1 MDSKE
6 KVARVLQRKRVA
18 DMETLRAALGE
29 QSRRSIFRD
38 LAQLGYRSS
47 FSHVG
52 RYYTLV
58 DVPSFDQHG
67 LWFHQGIGF
76 SRAGTL
82 KHTVAFLAEQSPDG
96 R

>member
-47 FSHVG
+47 FSNVG
-52 RYYTLV
+52 R
-58 DVPSFDQHG
+58 
-67 LWFHQGIGF
+67 
-76 SRAGTL
+76 
-82 KHTVAFLAEQSPDG
+82 
-96 R
+96 